1 MKNTMKFFAG
11 AALVTGL
18 GTASLAQ
25 HAGGHET
32 GMDMPAMQKM
42 MEEMMP
48 KDGDAASTKELKQV
62 HMKMM
67 HSTPTQFSGTVE
79 VDFVRQMI
87 PHHQGAID
95 MAKVQLAHSKDP
107 QIRAMAEKIIQDQE
121 KEIAEMEAWLKANA
135 K

>member
-1 MKNTMKFFAG
+1 
-11 AALVTGL
+11 VTGL

-25 HAGGHET
+25 HAAGHGT
-32 GMDMPAMQKM
+32 GTDMPAMQKM
-42 MEEMMP
+42 MEEMTP
-48 KDGDAASTKELKQV
+48 KDGDAASTKEFKQA

-67 HSTPTQFSGTVE
+67 KATPMQFSGTVE

-87 PHHQGAID
+87 PHHQGAIA
-95 MAKVQLAHSKDP
+95 MAKVQLAHGKDAK
-107 QIRAMAEKIIQDQE
+107 IRAMAEKIIKDQE